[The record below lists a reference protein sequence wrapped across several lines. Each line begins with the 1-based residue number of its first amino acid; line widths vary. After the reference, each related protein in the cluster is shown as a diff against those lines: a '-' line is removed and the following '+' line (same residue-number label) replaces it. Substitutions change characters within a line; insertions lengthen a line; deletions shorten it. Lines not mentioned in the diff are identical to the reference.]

1 MATVINLKLPENQ
14 TPVPVTRRLR
24 DDLPAHVKGDIQW
37 INNNTRSQRH
47 SPQTGYYLAPDRS
60 PSHNPE
66 PVELI
71 NNEWYGLTYVT
82 RELQYYTR
90 RNLRI
95 SPINVVGAGYWHI
108 TDPQHP
114 QYQAPP
120 SRVASRSEYRSTP
133 GTFDSSPES
142 DHESTVSAHTAED
155 TSNHQPIYVDPPTP
169 PNAPDINP
177 SLDTITTGLE
187 RTASLQGSLPL
198 DPPTM
203 SVNTTTTVPTG
214 NPSNG
219 SMTGIAPAI
228 FDGKRTNVENFL
240 NQFRR
245 YKLMNEG
252 NKVMNEPFLRILTAL
267 SYIRGPLVE
276 DWVNAQDEWLEKR
289 VDPTVRGHLAR
300 GDEALWMEFIGNFKT
315 AWKDTSKVQ
324 TAYDKLMK
332 LTMEGWDV
340 DSYNVTFNRLASA
353 AGWEHDGQGTI
364 ARYRSGLRNVVHRKI
379 LDRENWP
386 VDMDGWQEA
395 ARKEVKRAREIENQG
410 LNNFRRNQQSR
421 DSGNFLSNQRAN
433 NNARPNNNNN
443 IVPMEVD
450 GTTIPFQKLTDE
462 ERIQYRKE
470 GRCFRCRQQGH
481 MASRCPKNANR
492 NNSNQVNTT
501 ARESTTPTTT
511 TATTTPT
518 TPTMTTTT
526 PSPPGPGPKLTR
538 AQQIRAI
545 EEEMDEDG
553 RGAYLDARDM
563 GEDFCNA
570 GL

>member
-1 MATVINLKLPENQ
+1 MATVINLELPENQ

-37 INNNTRSQRH
+37 INNNSRSQRH

-82 RELQYYTR
+82 CELQYYTR

-120 SRVASRSEYRSTP
+120 SRAASRSEYRSTP

-155 TSNHQPIYVDPPTP
+155 TSSHQPIYVDPPTP
-169 PNAPDINP
+169 PNVPDIKP

-187 RTASLQGSLPL
+187 RTATLQGSLPL

-214 NPSNG
+214 SPSNG

-228 FDGKRTNVENFL
+228 FDGKRANAENFL

-252 NKVMNEPFLRILTAL
+252 NKVMSEPFLRILTAL
-267 SYIRGPLVE
+267 SYIRGTLVE

-289 VDPTVRGHLAR
+289 VDPTQRGHLAR
-300 GDEALWMEFIGNFKT
+300 SDEALWLEFVDNFKT

-421 DSGNFLSNQRAN
+421 DPGNFQTNQRN
-433 NNARPNNNNN
+433 NTSTRTNNNNQ

-492 NNSNQVNTT
+492 NTSNQTNTT
-501 ARESTTPTTT
+501 VRETTTTTTTPTTT
-511 TATTTPT
+511 VTTTPPDAVI
-518 TPTMTTTT
+518 TPT
-526 PSPPGPGPKLTR
+526 PPGPKLTR
-538 AQQIRAI
+538 AQRIRAI
-545 EEEMDEDG
+545 EEEMDEDE

-570 GL
+570 EL